1 MSAILEMFIGIP
13 GCGKS
18 THARKMME
26 KDSSI
31 VIVSSD
37 AIRKELYG
45 SEEDQSHNQEVFNE
59 VFKRTRAALAN
70 GLHVIVDATN
80 LFRKRRIAFLKQFNN
95 CEKRATVFAIPFEV
109 CCERNNSRE
118 RTVPQY
124 AIDRMYRSFEPP
136 HWAEGFD
143 KIDIIRWGSDNTI
156 IEDVLAENIKCEHD
170 NPHHSLSCGEH
181 CLAAEK
187 AARIICERGYW
198 DSVTTSVIAKAAR
211 YHDVSKY
218 KCKVFHNMKGEPT
231 DIAHYY
237 NHENVSAYDYMVY
250 EAGMEPEYD
259 TIVIANLIA
268 NHMVFYTGE
277 AAIQKRRGIYGIGFW
292 SMLEVL
298 NEADRAAH

>member
-18 THARKMME
+18 THAKKMVE

-59 VFKRTRAALAN
+59 VFKRTRAALADD
-70 GLHVIVDATN
+70 LHVIVDATN
-80 LFRKRRIAFLKQFNN
+80 LSRKRRIAFLKQFNN

-109 CCERNNSRE
+109 CCERNKSRE

-124 AIDRMYRSFEPP
+124 AMDRMYRSFEPP
-136 HWAEGFD
+136 HWVEGFYS
-143 KIDIIRWGSDNTI
+143 IEVIHYENSILS

-170 NPHHSLSCGEH
+170 NPHHVYSCGHH
-181 CLAAEK
+181 CIAAEEV
-187 AARIICERGYW
+187 ARIVCENENW
-198 DSVTTSVIAKAAR
+198 TPELTNLITKAAR

-250 EAGMEPEYD
+250 EAGMESEHN

-277 AAIQKRRGIYGIGFW
+277 AAVQKRKDIYGVGFW

-298 NEADRAAH
+298 NRADRAAH

>member
-1 MSAILEMFIGIP
+1 MAILNMFIGIP

-18 THARKMME
+18 THTKKMME
-26 KDSSI
+26 ADSSI
-31 VIVSSD
+31 VVVSSD

-70 GLHVIVDATN
+70 DLHVIVDATN
-80 LFRKRRIAFLKQFNN
+80 LSRKRRIAFLKQFNN

-109 CCERNNSRE
+109 CCERNNFRE

-124 AIDRMYRSFEPP
+124 AMDRMVRSFEPP
-136 HWAEGFD
+136 HWAEGFEFI
-143 KIDIIRWGSDNTI
+143 KVIHYENPILS
-156 IEDVLAENIKCEHD
+156 IEDELAENIKCEHD
-170 NPHHSLSCGEH
+170 NPHHSLSCGHH
-181 CLAAEK
+181 CIAAEE
-187 AARIICERGYW
+187 AARTICENECW
-198 DSVTTSVIAKAAR
+198 DSVTTYLITKAAR

-237 NHENVSAYDYMVY
+237 NHENVSAYDYMAY

-277 AAIQKRRGIYGIGFW
+277 TAIQKRKDIYGVGFW

-298 NEADRAAH
+298 NRADRAAH

>member
-18 THARKMME
+18 THAKKMVE

-59 VFKRTRAALAN
+59 VFKRTRAALADD
-70 GLHVIVDATN
+70 LHVIVDATN
-80 LFRKRRIAFLKQFNN
+80 LSRKRRIAFLKQFKD

-124 AIDRMYRSFEPP
+124 AMGRMYRSFEPP

-143 KIDIIRWGSDNTI
+143 KIDIVHHNSNGLT
-156 IEDVLAENIKCEHD
+156 IEDVLEVNMKCAHD

-181 CLAAEK
+181 CLAAEEAAK
-187 AARIICERGYW
+187 AICENECL
-198 DSVTTSVIAKAAR
+198 DSVTTYLIAKAAR
-211 YHDVSKY
+211 YHDMSKY

-231 DIAHYY
+231 DTAHYY
-237 NHENVSAYDYMVY
+237 NHENVSAYDYMAY

-259 TIVIANLIA
+259 TILVANLIA
-268 NHMVFYTGE
+268 NHMVFYGE
-277 AAIQKRRGIYGIGFW
+277 AAIRKRKDIYGEGFW
-292 SMLEVL
+292 LMLEVL
-298 NEADRAAH
+298 NRADRAAH